1 MLVSKKLSK
10 FKVITHGFF
19 NRSGGYSTGIYKS
32 LNCGL
37 GSKDKRKNVIK
48 NLKFI
53 SKKIGAKKNYST
65 SSNT

>member
-1 MLVSKKLSK
+1 MMFVSKKLSK

-37 GSKDKRKNVIK
+37 GSQDKKK
-48 NLKFI
+48 KCYKKLKIYF
-53 SKKIGAKKNYST
+53 KKNRIEKNYPT
-65 SSNT
+65 